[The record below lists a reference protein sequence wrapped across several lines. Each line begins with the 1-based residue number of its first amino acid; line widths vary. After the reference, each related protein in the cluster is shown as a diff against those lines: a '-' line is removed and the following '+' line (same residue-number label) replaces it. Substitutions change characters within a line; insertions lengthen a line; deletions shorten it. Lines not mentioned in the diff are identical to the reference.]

1 MNKFKIVVPMY
12 NVEKWVKNTINTIKK
27 QSYRNFECV
36 IIDDISTDS
45 SYSVVKELIKDDDRF
60 ELIKNTEKKFA
71 LRNIYEGIEHLKP
84 DVNDIVVT
92 VDGDDWLYN
101 YNVLEKVNQVYMQNN
116 CFITYG
122 ISVYLDDLKKGLV
135 MPNGS
140 EPFPPQVVANSLF
153 RDYRW
158 VSSHLRTFK
167 YGLWNKIK
175 REDLLDEDGQFFR
188 MAWDLAFMFP
198 MLEMAQ
204 ERHRFI
210 SDILYVY
217 NNDNPINDHKVDTP
231 LQLRTDHYIRRK
243 ERYSRIGGIE

>member
-12 NVEKWVKNTINTIKK
+12 NVEKWVSNTINTIKK
-27 QSYRNFECV
+27 QKYQNFKCV
-36 IIDDISTDS
+36 VIDDISTDS
-45 SYSVVKELIKDDDRF
+45 SYAIVEDLIRDDDRF
-60 ELIKNTEKKFA
+60 KLIKNTEKKFA
-71 LRNIYEGIEHLKP
+71 LRNIYEGIQYLNP
-84 DVNDIVVT
+84 DPEDIIVT

-101 YNVLEKVNQVYMQNN
+101 YDVLDVVNRAYMDSE

-122 ISVYLDDLKKGLV
+122 ISVYLDDLKKGIV
-135 MPNGS
+135 VPNGS
-140 EPFPPQVVANSLF
+140 EPFPSRVVSESLF

-175 REDLLDEDGQFFR
+175 KEDLLDENGEFFR

-231 LQLRTDHYIRRK
+231 LQLSTDRYIRQK
-243 ERYSRIGGIE
+243 NRYSRIGGIK